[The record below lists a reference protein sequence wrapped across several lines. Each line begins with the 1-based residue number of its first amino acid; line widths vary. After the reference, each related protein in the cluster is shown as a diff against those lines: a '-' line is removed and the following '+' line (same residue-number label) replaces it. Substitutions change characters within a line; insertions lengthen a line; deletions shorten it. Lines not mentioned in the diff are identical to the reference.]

1 MENKRQLST
10 GIVVLIT
17 TLVIALIGTISF
29 IVYDKVIKK
38 DEVKEPTTNEENNEI
53 KEPVTNEENNPSN
66 EVVKGEMNVE
76 VKNNMLYVNNNKVD
90 FYSVSDLVKAY
101 NYTSEDDF
109 YNRNSVSASYSY
121 NIIGDVVF
129 VRFVSA
135 AIAYDAEYYFVD
147 NNGKIIKKINGENA
161 DMILS
166 INTSIIDSVEVR
178 RNFHSVYFII
188 KNSDVAMGS
197 EAAICDRF
205 AKGEENE
212 IAVYVDRIAYLGN
225 GEFKLYKAVETMTYE
240 QYAETQRGFNI
251 DYCSVG

>member
-1 MENKRQLST
+1 MESKRMST
-10 GIVVLIT
+10 GVVVLIT

-38 DEVKEPTTNEENNEI
+38 AEVKEPITNEENNEI
-53 KEPVTNEENNPSN
+53 KEPVTNEENKPSN
-66 EVVKGEMNVE
+66 EVVTGKIIVE
-76 VKNNMLYVNNNKVD
+76 EKNNMLYVNNNKID
-90 FYSVSDLVKAY
+90 FYSVSDAAKKY
-101 NYTSEDDF
+101 DYTSEDDF
-109 YNRNSVSASYSY
+109 YNRDSAGAGYIY
-121 NIIGDVVF
+121 YIIGDVVF
-129 VRFVSA
+129 VRFSA
-135 AIAYDAEYYFVD
+135 SGEAFSDELYFVD

-166 INTSIIDSVEVR
+166 RNTDIIDSVEVR
-178 RNFHSVYFII
+178 RNFLSVYFII

-251 DYCSVG
+251 DYCFMG